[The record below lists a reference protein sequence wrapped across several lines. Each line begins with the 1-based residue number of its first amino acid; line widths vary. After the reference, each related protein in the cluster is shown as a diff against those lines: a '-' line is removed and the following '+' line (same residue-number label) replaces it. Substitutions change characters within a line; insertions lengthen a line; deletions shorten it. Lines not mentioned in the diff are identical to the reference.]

1 MLVKELKDVIS
12 KYSKEEK
19 DKIII
24 ELYKRIPKSKKGDY
38 DKENYKLV
46 LPKKISNIVLNYYML
61 NLIHIVII

>member
-24 ELYKRIPKSKKGDY
+24 ELYKKIPKSKKEDY

>member
-12 KYSKEEK
+12 KYRKEEK

-24 ELYKRIPKSKKGDY
+24 ELYKRIPKSKKEDY

>member
-24 ELYKRIPKSKKGDY
+24 ELYKRIPKSKKEDY